1 MGKIKNPREKE
12 VQEKLNRL
20 NSNIEECEKTRQ
32 KMEEVI
38 ARYED
43 AIKEVG
49 VLKETYE
56 SLISTHNNMIGQ
68 LISRI
73 DNE

>member
-1 MGKIKNPREKE
+1 MGKIKNPKEKE
-12 VQEKLNRL
+12 IQGKLNRL

-38 ARYED
+38 ERYED
-43 AIKEVG
+43 AIKEVV

>member
-1 MGKIKNPREKE
+1 MGKIKNTREKE
-12 VQEKLNRL
+12 IQGKLNRL

-38 ARYED
+38 ERYED
-43 AIKEVG
+43 AIKEVV

>member
-1 MGKIKNPREKE
+1 MGKIKKPKEKE
-12 VQEKLNRL
+12 IQGKLNRL

-43 AIKEVG
+43 AIKEVE
-49 VLKETYE
+49 VSKETYE

>member
-1 MGKIKNPREKE
+1 MGKIKNPIEKE
-12 VQEKLNRL
+12 IQEKLNRL
-20 NSNIEECEKTRQ
+20 NSNIEECEKNRK

>member
-1 MGKIKNPREKE
+1 MGKIKKPKEKE
-12 VQEKLNRL
+12 IQGKLNRL

-38 ARYED
+38 ARYDD

-49 VLKETYE
+49 VLKEPYE

>member
-1 MGKIKNPREKE
+1 MGKIKKPKEKE
-12 VQEKLNRL
+12 MQEKLNRL

>member
-1 MGKIKNPREKE
+1 MGKIKKPIEKE
-12 VQEKLNRL
+12 IQEKLNRL

-43 AIKEVG
+43 AIKEVV

>member
-1 MGKIKNPREKE
+1 MGKIKKPIEKE
-12 VQEKLNRL
+12 IQEKLNRL
-20 NSNIEECEKTRQ
+20 NSNIDECEKTLQ

>member
-1 MGKIKNPREKE
+1 MGKIKKPKEKE
-12 VQEKLNRL
+12 IQGKLNRL

-43 AIKEVG
+43 AIKEVEAS
-49 VLKETYE
+49 KETYE

>member
-1 MGKIKNPREKE
+1 MSKIKKPIGKE
-12 VQEKLNRL
+12 IQEKLNRL

-38 ARYED
+38 ARYEN
-43 AIKEVG
+43 AIKEYG

>member
-1 MGKIKNPREKE
+1 MGKIKNPIGKE
-12 VQEKLNRL
+12 IQEKLNRL

-38 ARYED
+38 ARYEG

-56 SLISTHNNMIGQ
+56 SLISAHNNMIGQ

>member
-1 MGKIKNPREKE
+1 MGKIKKPKEKE
-12 VQEKLNRL
+12 MQEKLNRL

-38 ARYED
+38 ERYED
-43 AIKEVG
+43 AIKEVE

>member
-1 MGKIKNPREKE
+1 MGKIKKPIEKE
-12 VQEKLNRL
+12 IQEKLNRL

-32 KMEEVI
+32 KMEEII

>member
-1 MGKIKNPREKE
+1 MGKIKKPIKKE
-12 VQEKLNRL
+12 TQEKLNRL

>member
-1 MGKIKNPREKE
+1 MGKIKKPKEKE
-12 VQEKLNRL
+12 IQGKLNRL

>member
-1 MGKIKNPREKE
+1 MGKIKNPKEKE
-12 VQEKLNRL
+12 MQEKLNRL

>member
-1 MGKIKNPREKE
+1 MGKIKNPIEKE
-12 VQEKLNRL
+12 IQEKLNRL

-56 SLISTHNNMIGQ
+56 SLISAHNNMIGQ

>member
-1 MGKIKNPREKE
+1 MGKIKNPIEKE
-12 VQEKLNRL
+12 IQEKLNRL

>member
-1 MGKIKNPREKE
+1 MGKIKNPIEKE
-12 VQEKLNRL
+12 IQGKLNRL

>member
-1 MGKIKNPREKE
+1 MGKIKKPKEKE
-12 VQEKLNRL
+12 IQEKLNRL

>member
-1 MGKIKNPREKE
+1 MGKIKKPKEKE
-12 VQEKLNRL
+12 RQGKLNRL

>member
-1 MGKIKNPREKE
+1 MGKIKNPIEKE
-12 VQEKLNRL
+12 IQEKLNRL

-49 VLKETYE
+49 VSKETYE

>member
-1 MGKIKNPREKE
+1 MGKIKKPIEKE
-12 VQEKLNRL
+12 IQEKLNRL

>member
-1 MGKIKNPREKE
+1 MSKIKKPIEKE
-12 VQEKLNRL
+12 IQEKLNRL

-32 KMEEVI
+32 KMEEII

>member
-1 MGKIKNPREKE
+1 MGKIKKPKEKE
-12 VQEKLNRL
+12 MQEKLNRL
-20 NSNIEECEKTRQ
+20 NSNIEECEKARQ